1 MERRYV
7 RRIFLSLRHCLHH
20 LYGVARTFLAA
31 FSSLALL
38 ALAIFPLT
46 GCGDKHENKP
56 DPARSGT
63 LRRRWLRPTLP
74 ALERTGE
81 IHAHDE
87 TTLSF
92 RTGGRILTRSVD
104 IGDRVTAGQL
114 LATLDNTTGQN
125 QLDSA
130 AADYE
135 GAKASAQVAAL
146 NVSRM
151 QAHANGRDSPHA
163 ARQRPC

>member
-1 MERRYV
+1 MSDEF
-7 RRIFLSLRHCLHH
+7 FLSLRHCLHH
-20 LYGVARTFLAA
+20 LYGVARTLSWLHFLP
-31 FSSLALL
+31 LALL

-56 DPARSGT
+56 DPARAVRYVVVGAAQ
-63 LRRRWLRPTLP
+63 TLP

-81 IHAHDE
+81 IHARDE

-151 QAHANGRDSPHA
+151 QKLMPTGAIARTQLDS
-163 ARQRPC
+163 AR